1 MRKELVLIR
10 KALEENNDEMWERLL
25 TFSVSEFPE
34 LALQEAKQAALKP
47 KHRKFE
53 EAAARCWGLAVG
65 YMIENNYPGIQRE
78 ILLALETSKPDSPL
92 EESAVA
98 KLRAFK
104 MAKIAKNDQAVAKA
118 ALREQARSVRGS
130 PHFGPMTSV

>member
-53 EAAARCWGLAVG
+53 EAAARCWGLAAG

-78 ILLALETSKPDSPL
+78 ILMALEKSKPDSPL
-92 EESAVA
+92 EESAIA
-98 KLRAFK
+98 HLRLFKRNKNNQAF
-104 MAKIAKNDQAVAKA
+104 AKA
-118 ALREQARSVRGS
+118 ALRQQEKLSSGDPR
-130 PHFGPMTSV
+130 FGPVY